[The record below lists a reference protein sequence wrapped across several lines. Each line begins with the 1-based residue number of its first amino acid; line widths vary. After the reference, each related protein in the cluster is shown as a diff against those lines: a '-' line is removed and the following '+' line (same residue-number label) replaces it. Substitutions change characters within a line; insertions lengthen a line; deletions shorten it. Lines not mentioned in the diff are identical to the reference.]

1 MTKITKHVAF
11 LLVVSTLMSAAGAT
25 FVASLEAEANQAPG
39 EVYALK
45 GFHSFFDR
53 HPRLRKASKAAVL
66 GAGIGT
72 GLGIVTGGAMG
83 GAAAG
88 AARGGGFSLVRTSK
102 TWQKAKNKVK
112 GKHADSHH
120 KSARRDDR
128 RPN

>member
-1 MTKITKHVAF
+1 MTKFTKYFV
-11 LLVVSTLMSAAGAT
+11 LLLTASLLASAAGAV
-25 FVASLEAEANQAPG
+25 FVTSLEADAYQASG
-39 EVYALK
+39 ELYALK

-83 GAAAG
+83 GAGAG

-112 GKHADSHH
+112 GRSTGGQDKNARHH
-120 KSARRDDR
+120 DR
-128 RPN
+128 HTD